1 MLPESVNA
9 VECLINLL
17 VDDGA
22 IWSEAIVNDWCR
34 RPLHC
39 TLSHIWIRETDGVR
53 RRGWFPG
60 CFVSVPRSIGIEP
73 NEGGWAWCM
82 IAWVMRVVVWNMG
95 FCHE

>member
-1 MLPESVNA
+1 MIGVDVPCTAHLA
-9 VECLINLL
+9 VSGSGRQIGL
-17 VDDGA
+17 
-22 IWSEAIVNDWCR
+22 
-34 RPLHC
+34 
-39 TLSHIWIRETDGVR
+39 R